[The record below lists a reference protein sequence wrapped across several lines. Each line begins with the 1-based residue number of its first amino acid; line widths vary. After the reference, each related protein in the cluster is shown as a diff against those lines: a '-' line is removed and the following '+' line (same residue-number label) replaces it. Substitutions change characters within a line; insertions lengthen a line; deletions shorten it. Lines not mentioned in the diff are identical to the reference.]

1 MIKWPRRGLLI
12 YWRRGRDGRFAAPKA
27 AAPLLGSNRAL
38 ILNHTRRENKK
49 APRGGFFI
57 FWRGGESRAD
67 EAPSTPGPLF
77 QFYQNQFPRGIGN
90 ILGQMLATRNEQ
102 GIARIG

>member
-1 MIKWPRRGLLI
+1 MAASRPGMRLRRRA
-12 YWRRGRDGRFAAPKA
+12 RRTGFESPYR
-27 AAPLLGSNRAL
+27 
-38 ILNHTRRENKK
+38 TRPENKMGP
-49 APRGGFFI
+49 ARGPI
-57 FWRGGESRAD
+57 SVFWRCGESRAD
-67 EAPSTPGPLF
+67 DAPSTPGPLF

>member
-1 MIKWPRRGLLI
+1 VGRGLIFSLSF
-12 YWRRGRDGRFAAPKA
+12 DGGMGAARLRP
-27 AAPLLGSNRAL
+27 SNRDRSPQPHSARNQKWGHKGP
-38 ILNHTRRENKK
+38 I
-49 APRGGFFI
+49 FI

-67 EAPSTPGPLF
+67 DAPSTPGPLF